1 MGTPSMMM
9 KTLVMTLTTL
19 TTLMKTMKRICLRMD
34 DMPIP
39 RTRKTF
45 LPSSRGGVDGDA
57 WDTNPKEDEF
67 TNCLAKPIMKYNG
80 GGGGTTVGTRTHTW
94 RIGVITR
101 PSTKTMTT
109 VTIKIKMMTRTSRG
123 RRMLSSWGRA
133 SSPSEK

>member
-45 LPSSRGGVDGDA
+45 LPSSRGGGDGDA

-80 GGGGTTVGTRTHTW
+80 GGGGDDGGDKDPYLEDW
-94 RIGVITR
+94 SDYEAIDKDGDD
-101 PSTKTMTT
+101 
-109 VTIKIKMMTRTSRG
+109 G
-123 RRMLSSWGRA
+123 NNQN
-133 SSPSEK
+133 